1 MEFNNYIDA
10 LKATKKQHEEEAERL
25 GKMIAEEEAR
35 ENPAKVEE
43 PVIEETEKKFAY
55 EFTDDE
61 KKVMKGLECCGT
73 EDDGDICEKCPYAD
87 ASTEC
92 SDKNREALELIKKL
106 AGLYKVVVSDLND
119 LANKY
124 VKIRE
129 EADSIHADRDAA
141 LKKID
146 DLEGVITLLKGRI
159 GGHAEIVQRYQRKI
173 FEQDAEI
180 KQLNGCI
187 LKYAEA
193 IGNEQRKS
201 AELQNQ
207 VEGMSTDLENWKKA
221 AYGYKYAE
229 EQAVKD
235 TAIAKEANESIKENA
250 ANLMKENK
258 KLNDEISKKDF
269 EITCLKLRLAAR
281 DFGVSAATASDKLCI
296 ANLKRDRDEWKEKY
310 EKCCEEVDRL
320 TSDNGQLTGY
330 VSGLEYENKE
340 LREQIEQLK
349 KDLQEARTTYNASA
363 ISARARFAWK
373 YKEGYDAGR
382 KEIVEKVVEY
392 IDGKAGDCPYCFTNK
407 DLFKQF
413 CNQCLEG

>member
-25 GKMIAEEEAR
+25 GKMIAEEEAKQ
-35 ENPAKVEE
+35 NPAKAEE

-106 AGLYKVVVSDLND
+106 AGLYEVVVSDLND

-129 EADSIHADRDAA
+129 EADAIHADRDAA
-141 LKKID
+141 LKKIA
-146 DLEGVITLLKGRI
+146 EQK
-159 GGHAEIVQRYQRKI
+159 AEIERLKNAYREGLEQGKFDSQVKI
-173 FEQDAEI
+173 E
-180 KQLNGCI
+180 
-187 LKYAEA
+187 
-193 IGNEQRKS
+193 
-201 AELQNQ
+201 ELQNQ
-207 VEGMSTDLENWKKA
+207 VDGLSIDLENWKKA

-229 EQAVKD
+229 EQAVKY

-250 ANLMKENK
+250 ANLMKEVEELNNK
-258 KLNDEISKKDF
+258 VRAKDF

-281 DFGVSAATASDKLCI
+281 NFGVSAATAGDKLRI
-296 ANLKRDRDEWKEKY
+296 ANLTKERDEWKEKY
-310 EKCCEEVDRL
+310 EAINADRDEALIHIKHLKEDIEALKKKNWELANSRVEVHKIGL
-320 TSDNGQLTGY
+320 PMKHYAKYQNGYNDGY
-330 VSGLEYENKE
+330 DKGRKGIVKE
-340 LREQIEQLK
+340 LVKYVDSIDVGSPCCFINK
-349 KDLQEARTTYNASA
+349 K
-363 ISARARFAWK
+363 
-373 YKEGYDAGR
+373 
-382 KEIVEKVVEY
+382 
-392 IDGKAGDCPYCFTNK
+392 
-407 DLFKQF
+407 LFKQF
-413 CNQCLEG
+413 CNLCLEG